1 MYHTV
6 SCHRRVLQALR
17 EMLAPI
23 PEPLIHSISVSLQY
37 WIPFWLIPLSVIQPS
52 TSWTWEKQSHREGIG
67 DGLLSFFCAL
77 TLSCWTGCISTG
89 QNDRVLG
96 IIRTPVLPKTSFL
109 YLTSWIILC
118 FLTISWKLLSVLL
131 QKRSCGRQASRCAIC
146 FYWEK
151 SLARSWTYWWS
162 SLGFCGLVALKR
174 LAVPEFCFRG
184 REVTGTNIVGYFSTA
199 PGLVITGSLQ
209 IYDAWIITFFIVN
222 FVPRFWF
229 YG

>member
-1 MYHTV
+1 MIRTSMYHTV

-37 WIPFWLIPLSVIQPS
+37 WIPFWLMPLSVVQPS

-109 YLTSWIILC
+109 YLTSWIDHSLLFNNLLEVVVSAFTEEELWRAGKQMC
-118 FLTISWKLLSVLL
+118 HMFLL
-131 QKRSCGRQASRCAIC
+131 
-146 FYWEK
+146 
-151 SLARSWTYWWS
+151 
-162 SLGFCGLVALKR
+162 
-174 LAVPEFCFRG
+174 
-184 REVTGTNIVGYFSTA
+184 REVLS
-199 PGLVITGSLQ
+199 
-209 IYDAWIITFFIVN
+209 
-222 FVPRFWF
+222 
-229 YG
+229 